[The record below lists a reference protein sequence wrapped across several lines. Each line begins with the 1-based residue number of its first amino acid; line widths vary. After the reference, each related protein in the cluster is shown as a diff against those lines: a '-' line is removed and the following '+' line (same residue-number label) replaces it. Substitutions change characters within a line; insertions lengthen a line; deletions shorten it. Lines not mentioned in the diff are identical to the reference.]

1 VPHYLVEAKDLVVL
15 KVSANEITDLHKETF
30 EHLPLLQLLDLSENH
45 LKVSFKFHLS
55 PFCVQPLT
63 FFCRLPQAIPSW
75 FPIMINI
82 ISLDLS
88 HNPLGDADMTPIF
101 QLPLLTRVNLSHTS
115 CFLSGIKPSD
125 KCARKLE
132 ELDLSENDMTKIPPS
147 LFAFKALKV
156 LNLANNKVCAT
167 FLFLSFFLSFLSTL
181 TIRAK
186 KKNTFAIADRRCP
199 PRGNW
204 RQVPGDGL
212 H

>member
-1 VPHYLVEAKDLVVL
+1 MVEAKDLVVL

-186 KKNTFAIADRRCP
+186 KKKKHVCNS
-199 PRGNW
+199 
-204 RQVPGDGL
+204 
-212 H
+212 